1 MPQYPVVIPP
11 PKPTPPKPNPKWTI
25 PPAEY
30 DHTYNGAL
38 QITIAAT
45 DAELHARCRFD
56 PETIKNKYMMACA
69 THPNGGCHVIMLP
82 DDVIRATGWTTG
94 LLLRHEL
101 AHCNGWPGDHP
112 NIRAYKD

>member
-1 MPQYPVVIPP
+1 MRAAFNAAIVLI
-11 PKPTPPKPNPKWTI
+11 
-25 PPAEY
+25 
-30 DHTYNGAL
+30 GAAMVA
-38 QITIAAT
+38 QA
-45 DAELHARCRFD
+45 
-56 PETIKNKYMMACA
+56 
-69 THPNGGCHVIMLP
+69 HPNGGCHVIMLP